1 MVYLDHA
8 SATPVDPRVL
18 AFAGRFLSEEFGN
31 PSTLYTLGLS
41 ARQALAEARARV
53 AALIH
58 AEKPASIIQDTLK
71 KFKATGE

>member
-31 PSTLYTLGLS
+31 PSTLYTS
-41 ARQALAEARARV
+41 ASRRGR
-53 AALIH
+53 
-58 AEKPASIIQDTLK
+58 
-71 KFKATGE
+71 